1 MLFGAILALATYW
14 ATPVLIGYWQD
25 FLLAAPGGRMSNF
38 FADALFWV
46 EANVWVHWVGTIGIG
61 AAILIGAFLINDA
74 VLPVDF
80 GEYVQGCFYA
90 AVLGF
95 VLSMIGVAIFALT
108 FETSVLA
115 LAAGAGVGL
124 SSLVIAFFA
133 VLD

>member
-1 MLFGAILALATYW
+1 MLM
-14 ATPVLIGYWQD
+14 GYWQD
-25 FLLAAPGGRMSNF
+25 FVLSAPGGGLSNF
-38 FADALFWV
+38 LAGVLLWV
-46 EANVWVHWVGTIGIG
+46 DGTVWVHWVGTIGIG
-61 AAILIGAFLINDA
+61 VAILFGAFLINDS
-74 VLPVDF
+74 VLPVDM
-80 GEYVQGCFYA
+80 GEYVIGCFYA

-95 VLSMIGVAIFALT
+95 VLSMIGVAIFALS